1 MQLMIFSIII
11 KKNIMTNLTKE
22 WKSKWALESISK
34 EELENLVKQVI
45 NKQLDSTDIESINMN
60 LSLLDEY
67 DADSVDIVAM
77 LLNFEEFFKSSIKV
91 TNTVI
96 PTDKLSKIILVE
108 DLFDAIYQVLV
119 EVENKLKL
127 QNLPVSTLKIENST
141 TNEKVGKI
149 F

>member
-1 MQLMIFSIII
+1 
-11 KKNIMTNLTKE
+11 MTNLTKE

>member
-1 MQLMIFSIII
+1 MIFSIII

-108 DLFDAIYQVLV
+108 DLFDAIYQVLL

>member
-1 MQLMIFSIII
+1 
-11 KKNIMTNLTKE
+11 MTNLTKE

-77 LLNFEEFFKSSIKV
+77 LLNFEEFFKSSIKA

>member
-1 MQLMIFSIII
+1 MI
-11 KKNIMTNLTKE
+11 NLTKE

-45 NKQLDSTDIESINMN
+45 NKQLDSADIESIYMN
-60 LSLLDEY
+60 SSLLDEY

-77 LLNFEEFFKSSIKV
+77 LLNFEEFFKSSIKA

-96 PTDKLSKIILVE
+96 STDKLSKIILVE
-108 DLFDAIYQVLV
+108 DFFDTIYQVLL

-127 QNLPVSTLKIENST
+127 QNLPVSTLKIENFT
-141 TNEKVGKI
+141 NNEKVGKI

>member
-1 MQLMIFSIII
+1 MIFSIII

>member
-1 MQLMIFSIII
+1 MIFSIII

-22 WKSKWALESISK
+22 WKSKWALESIRK

>member
-1 MQLMIFSIII
+1 
-11 KKNIMTNLTKE
+11 MTNLTKE
-22 WKSKWALESISK
+22 WKLKWALESISK
-34 EELENLVKQVI
+34 EELGNLVKQVI
-45 NKQLDSTDIESINMN
+45 NKQLDSANIESIN
-60 LSLLDEY
+60 LSSSLLDEY

-77 LLNFEEFFKSSIKV
+77 LLNFEEFFKSSIKT

-119 EVENKLKL
+119 EVESKLKL

>member
-1 MQLMIFSIII
+1 
-11 KKNIMTNLTKE
+11 MTNLTKE

-45 NKQLDSTDIESINMN
+45 NKQLDSISVESINMN

-77 LLNFEEFFKSSIKV
+77 LLNFEEFFKSSIKA